1 MKKLKQFLAIL
12 LMSILFSSCA
22 NMGLYD
28 SMEFKDDSNN
38 EYRLK
43 HAYAGYYFL
52 EVKNDSGVYV
62 PDMRYERKLK
72 KECRTNEREDKRDNR

>member
-1 MKKLKQFLAIL
+1 MKKLKQFLMIAL
-12 LMSILFSSCA
+12 LSILFSSCV

-28 SMEFKDDSNN
+28 SMEFKDKSDN

-43 HAYAGYYFL
+43 HAYGGYYFL

-62 PDMRYERKLK
+62 PDMRYERQTK
-72 KECRTNEREDKRDNR
+72 KECNKWKKE